1 MKEKKEKIN
10 ISQDSKDA
18 KKAEKLEVAHKKLTK
33 SIENVMK
40 NGEKLKENG
49 NEFENKELEKK
60 QEKRNNFIKYI
71 TSLYK
76 QLSISM
82 QSIEELLLKIE
93 CDELKKELSNQL
105 TDFDLIARE
114 CEMIAKSEEINLK
127 ENNLFEKII
136 LWSSLNFN
144 TIIDKRVSHITEV
157 MIIGTISGLIQCLKL
172 LKDYKEICP
181 ELDDICNKIIDLD
194 EKNYQTLK
202 KFI

>member
-1 MKEKKEKIN
+1 N
-10 ISQDSKDA
+10 N
-18 KKAEKLEVAHKKLTK
+18 T
-33 SIENVMK
+33 
-40 NGEKLKENG
+40 
-49 NEFENKELEKK
+49 ENKELEKK

-76 QLSISM
+76 QLSTSM

-127 ENNLFEKII
+127 ENNLFEKIK
-136 LWSSLNFN
+136 LWSSLNLN
-144 TIIDKRVSHITEV
+144 TIMDKRASHITEI
-157 MIIGTISGLIQCLKL
+157 MIIGTVSGLIQCLKL
-172 LKDYKEICP
+172 LRDYKEICP

-194 EKNYQTLK
+194 EKNYQILK